1 MPRPPLRSGISR
13 KVQVVFYT
21 EKILDHARRPRKFGR
36 VVDPDVQFEELNPLC
51 GDRIRVELRL
61 ADGGQILEAR
71 FSGEMCAIAKGSASI
86 LFESVEG
93 RTVAAIL
100 GISDLQVLESLAGA
114 IPKNRIQCALLPIS
128 ALRGAVRV
136 ESDRGPLT

>member
-1 MPRPPLRSGISR
+1 
-13 KVQVVFYT
+13 VAFYT
-21 EKILDHARRPRKFGR
+21 EKILEHARQPKNFGR

-86 LFESVEG
+86 LFESLEG
-93 RTVAAIL
+93 REVAAIV
-100 GISDLQVLESLAGA
+100 GISDAEILESLAGA
-114 IPKNRIQCALLPIS
+114 ISNNRIQCALLPIS
-128 ALRGAVRV
+128 ALRGAVRSEGKV
-136 ESDRGPLT
+136 VR

>member
-1 MPRPPLRSGISR
+1 VALYP
-13 KVQVVFYT
+13 
-21 EKILDHARRPRKFGR
+21 EKILEHARHPKNFGR

-61 ADGGQILEAR
+61 SSHGQILEAR

-86 LFESVEG
+86 LFESLEG
-93 RTVAAIL
+93 TTVAETIA
-100 GISDLQVLESLAGA
+100 ISDLEVLENLAGA

-128 ALRGAVRV
+128 ALRGAVR
-136 ESDRGPLT
+136 SDGRVVR

>member
-1 MPRPPLRSGISR
+1 VAFQESS
-13 KVQVVFYT
+13 VAFYS

-100 GISDLQVLESLAGA
+100 GISDLEVLESLAGA

-128 ALRGAVRV
+128 VLRGAVRV
-136 ESDRGPLT
+136 EGDRWR

>member
-1 MPRPPLRSGISR
+1 MVS
-13 KVQVVFYT
+13 YT
-21 EKILDHARRPRKFGR
+21 EKILEHARRPRKFGR
-36 VVDPDVQFEELNPLC
+36 VVDPDVQFEQLNPLC

-61 ADGGQILEAR
+61 ADDGRILEAR

-93 RTVAAIL
+93 RTLAAAIA
-100 GISDLQVLESLAGA
+100 ISDLEVLESLAGA

-128 ALRGAVRV
+128 ALRSAMRKRRDSSG
-136 ESDRGPLT
+136 

>member
-1 MPRPPLRSGISR
+1 MRGARESLAEWLIRMSSSRSLTR
-13 KVQVVFYT
+13 CAET
-21 EKILDHARRPRKFGR
+21 EFGSSS
-36 VVDPDVQFEELNPLC
+36 
-51 GDRIRVELRL
+51 RL

-136 ESDRGPLT
+136 EGDRGPLT

>member
-1 MPRPPLRSGISR
+1 
-13 KVQVVFYT
+13 VVFYT
-21 EKILDHARRPRKFGR
+21 EKILEHARRPRKFGR

-61 ADGGQILEAR
+61 ADGGRILEAR

-86 LFESVEG
+86 LFESLEG
-93 RTVAAIL
+93 RTVAAAIA
-100 GISDLQVLESLAGA
+100 ISDLEVLESLAGA

-136 ESDRGPLT
+136 EGDRGPLT

>member
-1 MPRPPLRSGISR
+1 
-13 KVQVVFYT
+13 VVFYT
-21 EKILDHARRPRKFGR
+21 EKILEHARRPRKFGR

-61 ADGGQILEAR
+61 ANGGQILEAR

-86 LFESVEG
+86 LFESLEG
-93 RTVAAIL
+93 RIVNAIAAISNAE
-100 GISDLQVLESLAGA
+100 ILESLAGD

-128 ALRGAVRV
+128 ALRGALRV
-136 ESDRGPLT
+136 EGDHGPLT

>member
-1 MPRPPLRSGISR
+1 
-13 KVQVVFYT
+13 VAFYT
-21 EKILDHARRPRKFGR
+21 DKILEYARYPKNLGR

-61 ADGGQILEAR
+61 SDGGQILEAR

-86 LFESVEG
+86 LFESLEG
-93 RTVAAIL
+93 RAVAATIV
-100 GISDLQVLESLAGA
+100 ISDAEVLESLGGA

-136 ESDRGPLT
+136 EGDRGR

>member
-1 MPRPPLRSGISR
+1 MA
-13 KVQVVFYT
+13 FYT
-21 EKILDHARRPRKFGR
+21 EKILEHARQPKNFGR
-36 VVDPDVQFEELNPLC
+36 VVDPDVRFEELNPLC

-86 LFESVEG
+86 LFESLEG
-93 RTVAAIL
+93 REVAAIV
-100 GISDLQVLESLAGA
+100 GISDAEILESLAGA

-128 ALRGAVRV
+128 ALRGAVRSEGKV
-136 ESDRGPLT
+136 VR

>member
-1 MPRPPLRSGISR
+1 MA
-13 KVQVVFYT
+13 FYT
-21 EKILDHARRPRKFGR
+21 EKILEHARQPKNFGR

-86 LFESVEG
+86 LFESLEG
-93 RTVAAIL
+93 REVAAIV
-100 GISDLQVLESLAGA
+100 GISDAEILESLAGA

-128 ALRGAVRV
+128 ALRGAVRSEGKV
-136 ESDRGPLT
+136 VR

>member
-1 MPRPPLRSGISR
+1 MISR
-13 KVQVVFYT
+13 TQVAFYT
-21 EKILDHARRPRKFGR
+21 DKILEHARHPKNFGR

-86 LFESVEG
+86 LFESLEG
-93 RTVAAIL
+93 RVVAAAIA
-100 GISDLQVLESLAGA
+100 ISDLEVLESLAGA
-114 IPKNRIQCALLPIS
+114 IPKNRIQCALLPIT
-128 ALRGAVRV
+128 ALRGAMRV
-136 ESDRGPLT
+136 EGD